1 MAFDF
6 ESVVERRGT
15 DSSKWGARV
24 PAGTLPMP
32 VADMDFPSP
41 PCVRAA
47 LRRRL
52 EHGVFGYAEPYAALE
67 QAVVDWLAT
76 HYGWSIQPDWLVW
89 TPGVVTGLNIVSRL
103 AVPERGVL
111 VSPPVYPPFLSA
123 PDNTGRVMHR
133 VDLLDTGRGGKLDEA
148 GLDRAA
154 AAADVL
160 FLCNPHNPT
169 GHVCREAELR
179 ALAAIAARREL
190 IVCADEIHC
199 DLILEPGLRHI
210 PFATLSPDAAAR
222 SITFMSPSKTFNL
235 AGLMCAYAIIPDAKL
250 RARFRRAA
258 RGIVTEI
265 NVFGLTACEAALREG
280 EQWRQA
286 LLACL
291 RANRDRLASVL
302 SDCPGVSMEPAE
314 ATYLAWIDCRGLS
327 GNPVERFARQGLAL
341 SDGQAFGAPRGFV
354 RLNFGC
360 PPALL
365 EDGLV
370 RFKAAVAAA

>member
-1 MAFDF
+1 MPFDF
-6 ESVVERRGT
+6 ESVIERRGT
-15 DSSKWGARV
+15 DSSKWGGRV
-24 PAGTLPMP
+24 PVGTLPMP
-32 VADMDFPSP
+32 VADMDFRSP
-41 PCVRAA
+41 PCVLEA

-52 EHGVFGYAEPYAALE
+52 EHSVFGYAEPFAALE
-67 QAVVDWLAT
+67 QAVVDWLAS
-76 HYGWSIQPDWLVW
+76 HYDWHIEPDWLVW

-103 AVPERGVL
+103 AAADRGVV

-123 PDNTGRVMHR
+123 PAYTGRVMHR
-133 VDLLDTGRGGKLDEA
+133 VELLDEGRGGQLDTA
-148 GLDRAA
+148 GLDRAGE
-154 AAADVL
+154 AADVL

-179 ALAAIAARREL
+179 VLADIAARRGL

-199 DLILEPGLRHI
+199 DLILEPGVRHI
-210 PFATLSPDAAAR
+210 PFATLSSDAAAR

-235 AGLMCAYAIIPDAKL
+235 AGLMCAYAVIPDAGL

-265 NVFGLTACEAALREG
+265 NVFGFAACEAALREG
-280 EQWRQA
+280 EPWRQA
-286 LLACL
+286 LLARL
-291 RANRDRLASVL
+291 RSNRDRLADTL
-302 SDCPGVSMEPAE
+302 AACPGVSMVPPE
-314 ATYLAWIDCRGLS
+314 ATYLAWIDCRELP

-341 SDGQAFGAPRGFV
+341 SDGQAFGAPPGFV

-365 EDGLV
+365 EDGLR
-370 RFKAAVAAA
+370 RFRAGVEA